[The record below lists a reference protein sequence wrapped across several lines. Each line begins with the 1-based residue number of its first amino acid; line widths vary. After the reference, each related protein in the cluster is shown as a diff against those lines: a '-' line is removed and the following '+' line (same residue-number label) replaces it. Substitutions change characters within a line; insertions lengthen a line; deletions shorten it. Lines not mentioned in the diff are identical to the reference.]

1 MILQLQDVHT
11 FYGSIH
17 ALRGVSLQVDTREIV
32 ALIGANGAGKSTTLK
47 TIVGWVHP
55 RSGKVFLKNES
66 IDHLRTDRIVR
77 KGISLVP
84 EGREIFKRLTVSE
97 NLEMG
102 AFTRKDPDGLKSDYE
117 MVFKLFPVLKERLK
131 QKAKF
136 LSGGEQQMLAVSRA
150 LMTRP
155 EILLLDEPSLGLS
168 PILVQIIFSTLK
180 DINQEGITLFLVEQ
194 NALMALKT
202 ANRAY
207 VLEKGTIAMH
217 DTGER
222 LLKNEMVRR
231 AYLGVEK

>member
-1 MILQLQDVHT
+1 MMLQLQEVHT

-17 ALRGVSLQVDTREIV
+17 ALHGISLEVDTREIV

-55 RSGKVFLKNES
+55 RSGKIFLKNEP
-66 IDHLRTDRIVR
+66 IDHLRTDRIVQ

-84 EGREIFKRLTVSE
+84 EGRELFKRLTVME

-102 AFTRKDPDGLKSDYE
+102 AFTRKDHDGLKRDYE
-117 MVFKLFPVLKERLK
+117 MIFALFPVLKARLK

-168 PILVQIIFSTLK
+168 PILVQTIFSTLK

-222 LLKNEMVRR
+222 LQKNEIVRR

>member
-1 MILQLQDVHT
+1 MILQLQEVHT

-17 ALRGVSLQVDTREIV
+17 ALHGVSLQVDTREIV

-55 RSGKVFLKNES
+55 RSGRIFLKNEP
-66 IDHLRTDRIVR
+66 IDHLRTDRIVQ

-84 EGREIFKRLTVSE
+84 EGRELFKRLTVME

-102 AFTRKDPDGLKSDYE
+102 AFTRKDPDGLKRDYE
-117 MVFKLFPVLKERLK
+117 MIFALFPVLKARLK

-168 PILVQIIFSTLK
+168 PILVQTIFSTLK

-231 AYLGVEK
+231 AYLGIEK